1 MDDNVPPPFPPA
13 EAEAGYQS
21 YIPQEGREKYVF
33 YVKEQ
38 LLLQTLIRHGEKVM
52 CYVETEENTETPL
65 TVIEY
70 ISMDLKQDE
79 LQFHNPLHRKI
90 LAEAEAHLHDS
101 NFTAERYFLAHPDP
115 TISKLAADMI
125 NDRYQLSKSNS
136 QAMVKDEERLH
147 ELVPHQLIDFK
158 LAI

>member
-1 MDDNVPPPFPPA
+1 MFPLRFLLQKQKRGINRIFPKKD
-13 EAEAGYQS
+13 GKV
-21 YIPQEGREKYVF
+21 RF

-125 NDRYQLSKSNS
+125 NDRYQLSKSTTS
-136 QAMVKDEERLH
+136 DGQR
-147 ELVPHQLIDFK
+147 
-158 LAI
+158 